1 MNTNVPNYLQPVP
14 LTTHMY
20 SADINSQV
28 TTVRR
33 LHVDKSKY
41 NEDTDETV
49 RLSSQFKDEIK
60 QTFSQNMQSSSDSYV
75 IFMPES
81 FYTERDTVHKQL
93 NDRLQDNFFVPVN
106 NERLLDIFRSNNIPP
121 NNHYSLGSDR
131 KSSGTSPRG
140 DPTSQCGAGHVV
152 PDEEVGVS
160 DEDVEET
167 DPMPLY
173 PWMRS
178 YYNGWYYVK
187 CTCTCSVHPYI
198 ISRSLKLF
206 CF

>member
-14 LTTHMY
+14 VTTHMF

-41 NEDTDETV
+41 NEDTDS
-49 RLSSQFKDEIK
+49 SSQFTDEIK
-60 QTFSQNMQSSSDSYV
+60 QTFSQNMQSPSDSYF

-81 FYTERDTVHKQL
+81 FCAERDTVHKQF

-106 NERLLDIFRSNNIPP
+106 NDRLLDIFRSNSIPT
-121 NNHYSLGSDR
+121 NNHYSI
-131 KSSGTSPRG
+131 SSHRTNPRG
-140 DPTSQCGAGHVV
+140 DGTSQCGAGHVV
-152 PDEEVGVS
+152 PEEEVGVS
-160 DEDVEET
+160 DEEVEES

-178 YYNGWYYVK
+178 CYNGLYYVK
-187 CTCTCSVHPYI
+187 CTCSCCVHLYI
-198 ISRSLKLF
+198 ISS
-206 CF
+206 